1 MEGCKPAENSF
12 SEGFPYLPLNF
23 ADSWTIITPMSS
35 KLFAAVA
42 SVVLFTTNGAA
53 AEGWSVLKA
62 GMSRADTES
71 ALGDPMFK
79 NVARGFEVWFY
90 DRGAEVL
97 CFQGFVVAWT
107 APAGVAS
114 PDGRQLDLTPFF
126 QRAAVD
132 IPAATP
138 AEKTVTELQLT
149 PVRQM
154 RLPKL

>member
-1 MEGCKPAENSF
+1 
-12 SEGFPYLPLNF
+12 
-23 ADSWTIITPMSS
+23 MSS
-35 KLFAAVA
+35 KLFAALTA
-42 SVVLFTTNGAA
+42 MMLFTTSGAA

-97 CFQGFVVAWT
+97 CFQGFVIAWT

-126 QRAAVD
+126 KRAAVM
-132 IPAATP
+132 PAASPTENAV
-138 AEKTVTELQLT
+138 AELEAI

>member
-1 MEGCKPAENSF
+1 
-12 SEGFPYLPLNF
+12 
-23 ADSWTIITPMSS
+23 MSS
-35 KLFAAVA
+35 KLFAAITA
-42 SVVLFTTNGAA
+42 MMLFTTSGAA

-79 NVARGFEVWFY
+79 NVGRGFEVWFY
-90 DRGAEVL
+90 DHGAEVL
-97 CFQGFVVAWT
+97 CFHGIVIAWT

-126 QRAAVD
+126 KRAAVV
-132 IPAATP
+132 TP
-138 AEKTVTELQLT
+138 AVRPTEDPATELELI

>member
-1 MEGCKPAENSF
+1 
-12 SEGFPYLPLNF
+12 
-23 ADSWTIITPMSS
+23 MSS
-35 KLFAAVA
+35 KFLAALA
-42 SVVLFTTNGAA
+42 AVVLFTTSGSA

-126 QRAAVD
+126 KRAASV
-132 IPAATP
+132 TP
-138 AEKTVTELQLT
+138 AVSPAEDVVPELELA
-149 PVRQM
+149 PLRQM

>member
-1 MEGCKPAENSF
+1 
-12 SEGFPYLPLNF
+12 
-23 ADSWTIITPMSS
+23 MSS
-35 KLFAAVA
+35 KFFAALTTA
-42 SVVLFTTNGAA
+42 VLLSTGGNA
-53 AEGWSVLKA
+53 AESWSVLKA

-114 PDGRQLDLTPFF
+114 SDGRQLDLTPFF
-126 QRAAVD
+126 KR
-132 IPAATP
+132 IPAQKSP
-138 AEKTVTELQLT
+138 ASSAEEVVPELELA

>member
-1 MEGCKPAENSF
+1 
-12 SEGFPYLPLNF
+12 
-23 ADSWTIITPMSS
+23 MSS
-35 KLFAAVA
+35 KLFAAITAVA
-42 SVVLFTTNGAA
+42 LFTTSGAA
-53 AEGWSVLKA
+53 AESWSVLKA

-126 QRAAVD
+126 KRAAVD